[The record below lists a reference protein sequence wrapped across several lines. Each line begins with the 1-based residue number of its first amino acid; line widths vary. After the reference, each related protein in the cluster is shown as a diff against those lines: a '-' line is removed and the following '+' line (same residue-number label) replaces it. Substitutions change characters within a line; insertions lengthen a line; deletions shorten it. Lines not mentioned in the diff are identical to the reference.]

1 MARVSNPKADPKDE
15 TSRLIGYLIK
25 HGHWSPFEMVN
36 CCVEIETSR
45 DISRQLLRHRSF
57 TFQEF
62 SGRYA
67 AYDSLLGPREARL
80 QDETNRQNSLETE
93 DLSLSLWWK
102 ESQQALADH
111 AGSLYEEAL
120 ERNIAK
126 EVARAVLPEGLVPTR
141 MYMNGTLRSWI
152 HYFNVR
158 CTPETQKEHRRL
170 ADKGLRSLVLAQFP
184 QTQKALENG
193 L

>member
-1 MARVSNPKADPKDE
+1 MARVSNPAADPKDDA
-15 TSRLIGYLIK
+15 SRLIKYLLT

-36 CCVEIETSR
+36 CVVEIETSR
-45 DISRQLLRHRSF
+45 DISRQILRHRSF

-67 AYDSLLGPREARL
+67 AYDHLLPPREARL
-80 QDETNRQNSLETE
+80 QDERNRQNSLETE
-93 DLSLSLWWK
+93 DAELTLWWK
-102 ESQQALADH
+102 ESQEALSLHSGA
-111 AGSLYEEAL
+111 LYEEAL
-120 ERNIAK
+120 ERGVAK

-170 ADKGLRSLVLAQFP
+170 AESLRSLVLAQFP
-184 QTQKALENG
+184 MTQKALENG